1 MMFKINN
8 FLKKIFIFNWNLFS
22 KINFFYNHNFKFKK
36 NSLKHIKVLIVKP
49 SNYSDLYSAGLK
61 NTIETIKSSQYR
73 MGPIGILTEFN
84 AKVVI
89 SNYNRD
95 QYIKTA
101 GISYFGMGPKAFSIY
116 STSQRCPGGANPT
129 VASGA
134 CSAIRK
140 PPNSSAL

>member
-8 FLKKIFIFNWNLFS
+8 FLKQIFIFNWNLFL
-22 KINFFYNHNFKFKK
+22 KINFFYNHKFKFKK
-36 NSLKHIKVLIVKP
+36 FLKHIKVLIVKP

-89 SNYNRD
+89 SNYYG
-95 QYIKTA
+95 QMT
-101 GISYFGMGPKAFSIY
+101 IY
-116 STSQRCPGGANPT
+116 YNYLKHKH
-129 VASGA
+129 VV
-134 CSAIRK
+134 K
-140 PPNSSAL
+140 

>member
-49 SNYSDLYSAGLK
+49 SNYSDLYSSGLK

-89 SNYNRD
+89 SNYYKEQKIPIKQLVKDKRFHYFSK
-95 QYIKTA
+95 QYKQ
-101 GISYFGMGPKAFSIY
+101 GINFSNFDFTKFDWVFSIKD
-116 STSQRCPGGANPT
+116 SIPKN
-129 VASGA
+129 
-134 CSAIRK
+134 II
-140 PPNSSAL
+140 